1 MLLFVTYPL
10 ILGVSGWAFYAAI
23 LPNKKPWF
31 IVVGWLAI
39 TFGLIFALAFTG
51 CRDPGILY
59 RHSQPPPQHENSWR
73 WSEQAQSYRPR
84 NAHYDL
90 DTAVVVQ
97 VKTQN
102 VFLSRPWIDLLQKQC
117 LTLFFLIRCLRKSQ
131 AFDHTCPWTVRKSCR
146 TCAVSYLFSLVLSCP
161 SDHVIVR

>member
-97 VKTQN
+97 VKISQN
-102 VFLSRPWIDLLQKQC
+102 VFCNVPGLIFCKSNVSH
-117 LTLFFLIRCLRKSQ
+117 LFLFRCLRKSQ
-131 AFDHTCPWTVRKSCR
+131 AFDHTCPWTVRKTVERVQYLTSFLLSSALLR
-146 TCAVSYLFSLVLSCP
+146 TL
-161 SDHVIVR
+161 H